1 MIAEEM
7 HEAPTDDEI
16 RSLEEQARP
25 YRALYDHWERTQWT
39 AGGIDFRAD
48 AANYRLL
55 SPEQQQGLL
64 WIFSHRFHAEFSVA
78 TVLSPFITAAPSY
91 ETQLLLAAQISD
103 EFKHMQ
109 CVLRIYE
116 EVFGVK
122 GGIPA
127 IRAIAAATSDPIA
140 DYFYERFESVVGELK
155 HDQSPDT
162 FLRSVMAYHL
172 IAEGVVARCA
182 QHLAGDQYAALGDFP
197 GLSLGQQL
205 VSRDEARHIGFG
217 VTFAR
222 QRLIDDPIRSREI
235 IATGLEEFATVA
247 AQGFELVGADIETTV
262 QRGYG
267 VNATTFY
274 NELLRLMDVR
284 LRSIGFTD

>member
-1 MIAEEM
+1 MAIQQLY
-7 HEAPTDDEI
+7 EAPADEDI
-16 RSLEEQARP
+16 QSLEEHARP

-39 AGGIDFRAD
+39 AGGIDFRTD
-48 AANYRLL
+48 AANFQAL

-91 ETQLLLAAQISD
+91 EAQLLLAAQISD

-127 IRAIAAATSDPIA
+127 IRSIAASTSDPIA
-140 DYFYERFESVVGELK
+140 DFFYERFESVVGELK
-155 HDQSPDT
+155 HDQCEDT
-162 FLRSVMAYHL
+162 FLHAVMAYHL

-197 GLSLGQQL
+197 GLAMGQKL

-217 VTFAR
+217 VTYAR

-235 IATGLEEFATVA
+235 IAAGLEEFATIA
-247 AQGFELVGADIETTV
+247 AQGFDLVGGDIETTV
-262 QRGYG
+262 MRGYG
-267 VNATTFY
+267 VDASTFY

-284 LRSIGFTD
+284 LRSIGFTE